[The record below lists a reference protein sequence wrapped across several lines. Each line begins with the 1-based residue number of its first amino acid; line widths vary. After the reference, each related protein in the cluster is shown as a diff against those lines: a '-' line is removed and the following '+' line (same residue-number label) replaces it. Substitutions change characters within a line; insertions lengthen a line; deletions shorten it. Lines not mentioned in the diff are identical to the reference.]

1 MGSKRSNA
9 VVFKDYH
16 QNQTNLFP
24 LSLDE
29 LIAEHHPVRIVSR
42 VIDTIDIE
50 PIRKLYK
57 GGGTSAYHPRLLLK
71 ILVYGYLTNVYSSRK
86 LEENVRQNIHFMW
99 LAGMKTPDH
108 HTINRFRGEKL
119 TGTLKAVF
127 GQIVQLLAAE
137 GLISLTEA
145 VFVDGTKIE
154 SAANRY
160 TFVWGK
166 AIKASRERIAKQLDE
181 LWQYTQRIANE
192 ELKDKEEVI
201 FTPITREKVE
211 QTIHK
216 IDEALADKDVPGK
229 VKQKLRYAKKEWP
242 SKLDQYDEHEKI
254 LNGRNSYSK
263 TDPDA
268 TFMRLKDDHMRNGQL
283 KPAYNLQISTQD
295 QFILNYSLHHN
306 PTDTRTLPGH
316 LNGYKELYNQLP
328 KILVADAGYG
338 SSENYSLLES
348 NEIESYV
355 KYPSFDKEQKPV
367 KKNQPTFGA
376 DQFLYDEEDGIVYCP
391 IGEPMTFTDNIIRK
405 MPSGYVKT
413 ISQFESTDCSNCPL
427 KNLCN
432 PEYQNRYIEID
443 LVLRHYKTL
452 AREKLTSE
460 QGIQY
465 RKKRG
470 IDVEPVFGNIK
481 SNHHYKRFLLKGLN
495 KTEVEIGLL
504 AIAQNFR
511 KWQA

>member
-29 LIAEHHPVRIVSR
+29 LIAEHHPVRVVSK

-50 PIRKLYK
+50 PIRRLYK

-86 LEENVRQNIHFMW
+86 LEEQVRQNIHFMW

-119 TGTLKAVF
+119 AGTLKAVF

-137 GLISLTEA
+137 GLLSLTEA
-145 VFVDGTKIE
+145 VFVDGSKIE
-154 SAANRY
+154 SVANRY

-166 AIKASRERIAKQLDE
+166 AIKTSKERIAKQLDE
-181 LWQYTQRIANE
+181 LWQYTQRIASE
-192 ELKDKEEVI
+192 ELKDKQEVT
-201 FTPITREKVE
+201 FTPVTKEKVE
-211 QTIHK
+211 QVIHQ
-216 IDEALADKDVPGK
+216 IDEALADKEVPTK
-229 VKQKLRYAKKEWP
+229 VKQKLRYAKKNWP
-242 SKLDQYDEHEKI
+242 AKLDQYNEQERI

-268 TFMRLKDDHMRNGQL
+268 TFMRMKEDHMRNGQL
-283 KPAYNLQISTQD
+283 KPGYNLQISTQD

-316 LNGYKELYNQLP
+316 LNGYKDLYNQFP
-328 KILVADAGYG
+328 KVVVADAGYG
-338 SSENYSLLES
+338 SSENYALLDS
-348 NEIESYV
+348 NDIEAYV
-355 KYPSFDKEQKPV
+355 KYPSFDKEQKTG
-367 KKNQPTFGA
+367 KKNQPSFGI
-376 DQFLYDEEDGIVYCP
+376 DQFLYDEEDGIMYCP
-391 IGEPMTFTDNIIRK
+391 VGEPMIFRDNIIQK
-405 MPSGYVKT
+405 MPSGYKKT
-413 ISQFESTDCSNCPL
+413 ISQFESVDCTNCPF
-427 KNLCN
+427 KSQCN
-432 PEYQNRYIEID
+432 PKYSNRRIEVD
-443 LVLRHYKTL
+443 LILRNYKKL

-460 QGIQY
+460 VGVQY
-465 RKKRG
+465 RKKRCV
-470 IDVEPVFGNIK
+470 DVEPVFGNIK
-481 SNHHYKRFLLKGLN
+481 SNHHFKRFRLRGLQ

-504 AIAQNFR
+504 AIAQNLR

>member
-29 LIAEHHPVRIVSR
+29 LIAEHHPVRVVSK

-137 GLISLTEA
+137 GLISITEA

-181 LWQYTQRIANE
+181 LWQYTQKIANE
-192 ELKDKEEVI
+192 ELKNKEEVT

-242 SKLDQYDEHEKI
+242 SKLDQYDAHEKI

-263 TDPDA
+263 TDPEA

-316 LNGYKELYNQLP
+316 LNGYKELYNQFP

-338 SSENYSLLES
+338 SSENYSLLAS
-348 NEIESYV
+348 HEIEAYV

-367 KKNQPTFGA
+367 KKNQPRFGA

-413 ISQFESTDCSNCPL
+413 ISKFESKDCSSCPL
-427 KNLCN
+427 KKLCN
-432 PEYQNRYIEID
+432 PKYQNRYIEID
-443 LVLRHYKTL
+443 LVLQHYKTL
-452 AREKLTSE
+452 ARKKLTSE
-460 QGIQY
+460 KGIQF

-481 SNHHYKRFLLKGLN
+481 NNHHYKRFLLKGLD

-511 KWQA
+511 KWQS

>member
-9 VVFKDYH
+9 IVFKAYH
-16 QNQTNLFP
+16 QNQTHLFP
-24 LSLDE
+24 LSLE
-29 LIAEHHPVRIVSR
+29 EMIGTHHPVRIVSK

-50 PIRKLYK
+50 PIRRLYK

-86 LEENVRQNIHFMW
+86 LEEQVRQNIHFMW
-99 LAGMKTPDH
+99 IAGMKTPDH

-119 TGTLKAVF
+119 AGTLKEIF
-127 GQIVQLLAAE
+127 GQIVQLLVAE
-137 GLISLTEA
+137 GMISLTEA
-145 VFVDGTKIE
+145 VFIDGTKIE

-166 AIKASRERIAKQLDE
+166 AIKASKERIARQLDE
-181 LWQYTQRIANE
+181 LWQFTQQVAKE
-192 ELKDKEEVI
+192 ELKDTQEVI
-201 FTPITREKVE
+201 FTPVTKEKIE
-211 QTIHK
+211 QVIHQ
-216 IDEALADKDVPGK
+216 IDEALADKEVPNK
-229 VKQKLRYAKKEWP
+229 VKQKIQYAKKNWP
-242 SKLDQYDEHEKI
+242 SNLDKYDEQEKI
-254 LNGRNSYSK
+254 LKGRNSYSK

-268 TFMRLKDDHMRNGQL
+268 TFMRMKDDHMRNGQL

-295 QFILNYSLHHN
+295 QFILNYSLHSN
-306 PTDTRTLPGH
+306 PTDTRTLPSH
-316 LNGYKELYNQLP
+316 LNGFKELYNQHP
-328 KILVADAGYG
+328 AVVVADAGYG
-338 SSENYSLLES
+338 SSENYAFLES
-348 NEIESYV
+348 INLEAYV
-355 KYPSFDKEQKPV
+355 KYPTFDKEQKPV
-367 KKNQPTFGA
+367 KKNQPAFGA

-413 ISQFESTDCSNCPL
+413 ISKFESKDCSNCPF

-432 PEYQNRYIEID
+432 PKYQNRYIEID

-460 QGIQY
+460 KGIQF

-481 SNHHYKRFLLKGLN
+481 SNHHYKRFLLKGLD